1 MYSSAKQGSKN
12 NKSNQHQTFSS
23 ASTSNA
29 TLNRRPSQGTPIAVP
44 SQPARARTKIT
55 LDHHD
60 NNDYQVT
67 MAQKDQ
73 LTAEMYQSD
82 RHQNKNGVNDIDKYR
97 LMRRKQE
104 ETQKTQKA
112 QEVEAARRE
121 RIRAAA
127 AAESRRDEEQ
137 RNTATVVS
145 KMQPKAKKKQV
156 DIDDDGLVT
165 YAHPS
170 LIWI

>member
-29 TLNRRPSQGTPIAVP
+29 TLNRRPSQGTPITVP

-82 RHQNKNGVNDIDKYR
+82 RHQNQSVDEKGKYR

-104 ETQKTQKA
+104 ETQKTQK
-112 QEVEAARRE
+112 VEAARRE

-156 DIDDDGLVT
+156 DIDDDDLVT